1 MKGGRRPSSVTSPPR
16 LHSIWNARPR
26 PQLQAETR
34 PLQSSENETLFC
46 ADASD
51 AEPHLRR
58 SRAKR
63 GGIHTSSRPPPRRC
77 TAVAWRV
84 RWWRWIWRWWL
95 RVSASSGP
103 HVRAAREQ
111 RSADAR
117 APRWRAAA
125 PDSGEARRLYVYHIG
140 GVGCGPGPARH
151 TLLRAGAA
159 AAAGT
164 ADTGGGAAGDSTA
177 APRTAPLT
185 RCAQLCRAP
194 GSSTHRRRHCSA
206 HRKMLAD
213 SMHSESVDVRGS
225 PSSSGY
231 LSVCSLSCTP
241 CPTCSSRCMLAGSRG
256 TSTTRACST
265 PSRSLDSVRPR
276 S

>member
-1 MKGGRRPSSVTSPPR
+1 MPAHLPRSPAAAKAEPASGARREPGASRGVSSRANTGCHGCNCRCAQRPQSARVHHAVKGGRRASSVTSPPR

-125 PDSGEARRLYVYHIG
+125 PDSGEARRLYVYHIE

-151 TLLRAGAA
+151 TLLRAGVRTFSPYPPRPSFSDDIGYGAR
-159 AAAGT
+159 GR
-164 ADTGGGAAGDSTA
+164 GGGGGY
-177 APRTAPLT
+177 R
-185 RCAQLCRAP
+185 
-194 GSSTHRRRHCSA
+194 GYRRG
-206 HRKMLAD
+206 
-213 SMHSESVDVRGS
+213 RGRRFN
-225 PSSSGY
+225 SG
-231 LSVCSLSCTP
+231 P
-241 CPTCSSRCMLAGSRG
+241 PDG
-256 TSTTRACST
+256 
-265 PSRSLDSVRPR
+265 PIDEVRPAVSR
-276 S
+276 AW